1 MPLATAF
8 SPAVHLLL
16 AHLLVLPSRFAA
28 LAAVQVAHMDV
39 DIGFV
44 TDLDTINVYYCIL
57 IT

>member
-8 SPAVHLLL
+8 SPAVHLLLAHLL

-44 TDLDTINVYYCIL
+44 TDLDTL
-57 IT
+57 W